1 MQTVVDSALW
11 LSYFRGEASPA
22 TDLLDALI
30 GKAALV
36 VGDLVL
42 AEVLRG
48 LPDELHRKQA
58 EEALLRFW
66 LVEMGGFDV
75 AIRSATNLHTLRGRG
90 FEATASE
97 CLVAT
102 FCIERGYSL
111 LHDSE
116 AYAPFERLGLQALKA
131 A

>member
-1 MQTVVDSALW
+1 VQAVVDSGLW
-11 LSYFRGEASPA
+11 LAYFTGQESPA
-22 TDLLDALI
+22 TDLLDSLI

-36 VGDLVL
+36 VGDLVV

-90 FEATASE
+90 FEVTSAE
-97 CLVAT
+97 CLIAT
-102 FCIERGYSL
+102 FCIERGYAL